1 MTAICVYGL
10 WHLGLVTAACIAEA
24 GFDVRAA
31 DPDPARMRDLLAGT
45 LPLYE
50 PGLEELVA
58 AGKAS
63 GKLRFLADT
72 AEAVRGAEIAWIA
85 IDTPVDDDDRADVA
99 HVMNSVRALFPH
111 LADGTIV
118 LSASQLP
125 VGSLGALAAEFAAVA
140 NGRTVDFCC
149 SPENLRLGSAL
160 GVFRN
165 PGYVVIGADSERP
178 RARLEAVFRRF
189 TDTILFTSLRSAEM
203 VKHAMNTFL
212 ATTITYANEIARLC
226 EQTGADAREVERA
239 LRCDPRVGAKA
250 YVRAGPAFAGG
261 TLARDVVYLAAI
273 AAEKKL
279 DLPLL
284 GHIVASNNAHRLWTY
299 RRLVDLF
306 GDRLGGMRVAVLG
319 LAYKAGTSAL
329 RRSQALELI
338 RRLKPHGAAISAF
351 DPKVRAL
358 EGAEFAHVRVCADL
372 DSALEGADALALMTD
387 WPEFKALDAARVK
400 RLMRSPCVIDAFGM
414 VESAMRSVPYYAV
427 GLAR

>member
-10 WHLGLVTAACIAEA
+10 WHLGLVTAACLAEA
-24 GFDVRAA
+24 GFDVRAS
-31 DPDPARMRDLLAGT
+31 DPDPARMRELLAGK
-45 LPLYE
+45 LPVYE
-50 PGLEELVA
+50 PGLEELIT

-63 GKLRFLADT
+63 GKLRFAADR
-72 AEAVRGAEIAWIA
+72 AAAARGADIVWIA

-99 HVMNSVRALFPH
+99 YVMNAVRALFPH
-111 LADGTIV
+111 LGDGAIV
-118 LSASQLP
+118 LSSSQLP
-125 VGSLGALAAEFAAVA
+125 VGSIGALAADFAAVA

-149 SPENLRLGSAL
+149 SPENLRLGGAI
-160 GVFRN
+160 GVFRT

-189 TDTILFTSLRSAEM
+189 TDTIQFTSLRSAEM
-203 VKHAMNTFL
+203 VKHALNTFL
-212 ATTITYANEIARLC
+212 ATTITYSNEIARLC
-226 EQTGADAREVERA
+226 EQTGADARDVERA

-261 TLARDVVYLAAI
+261 TLARDVVYLTGI
-273 AAEKKL
+273 AAEKSL
-279 DLPLL
+279 ELPLL

-299 RRLVDLF
+299 RRLVELF
-306 GDRLGGMRVAVLG
+306 GDRLGYMKIAVLG

-351 DPKVRAL
+351 DPQVRAL
-358 EGAEFAHVRVCADL
+358 DGSEFAHVRVCADL
-372 DSALEGADALALMTD
+372 DAALVGADALALMTD
-387 WPEFKALDAARVK
+387 WPEFSALDAARIK

-414 VESAMRSVPYYAV
+414 LAAGMRSVPYYAV
-427 GLAR
+427 GHAR